1 MSFSTPTT
9 IGTRID
15 AVFASLESLPHTNPE
30 IIYATLIGAS
40 LIFSFLVLN
49 SGGSSMATMLPPEG
63 DADSLIKPT
72 KIKANKKP
80 VSPTSDE
87 PQPKWHIL
95 RLTNYVVTFGF
106 LFSVLQFASNAST
119 YLEDSSTLLQYL
131 VIWSVF
137 MCYFF
142 GFFGISFIELDDLGS
157 EPRNQ
162 QHQVVHRQKMPNNER
177 LVLSYILLCPPPM
190 HCILNSY
197 ILLLM
202 CFFCVPI
209 HLSTF
214 TSSAWNP
221 Q

>member
-15 AVFASLESLPHTNPE
+15 AVIASLESLPNTNPE

-63 DADSLIKPT
+63 DADSLNKPT
-72 KIKANKKP
+72 KIIPKANKKP
-80 VSPTSDE
+80 VSPTSTSDE

-157 EPRNQ
+157 EPQNQ
-162 QHQVVHRQKMPNNER
+162 QHQVVHRQQMTNKER
-177 LVLSYILLCPPPM
+177 LVLSYILLCFSPNAFYLKL
-190 HCILNSY
+190 I
-197 ILLLM
+197 
-202 CFFCVPI
+202 
-209 HLSTF
+209 
-214 TSSAWNP
+214 
-221 Q
+221 

>member
-15 AVFASLESLPHTNPE
+15 AVIASLESLPHTNPE

-49 SGGSSMATMLPPEG
+49 SGGSSSMAAMLPPEG
-63 DADSLIKPT
+63 DADSLNKPT

-80 VSPTSDE
+80 VSPTSTSDE

-162 QHQVVHRQKMPNNER
+162 QHQVVHRQQMTNNER
-177 LVLSYILLCPPPM
+177 LVLSYIVFPPM
-190 HCILNSY
+190 SCILNS
-197 ILLLM
+197 
-202 CFFCVPI
+202 
-209 HLSTF
+209 
-214 TSSAWNP
+214 
-221 Q
+221 

>member
-1 MSFSTPTT
+1 
-9 IGTRID
+9 
-15 AVFASLESLPHTNPE
+15 
-30 IIYATLIGAS
+30 
-40 LIFSFLVLN
+40 
-49 SGGSSMATMLPPEG
+49 MATMLPPDGG
-63 DADSLIKPT
+63 DADSLNKPT

-162 QHQVVHRQKMPNNER
+162 QHQVVHRQQMTNNER
-177 LVLSYILLCPPPM
+177 LVLSY
-190 HCILNSY
+190 Y
-197 ILLLM
+197 ILV
-202 CFFCVPI
+202 FP
-209 HLSTF
+209 
-214 TSSAWNP
+214 P
-221 Q
+221 QCDVS

>member
-1 MSFSTPTT
+1 
-9 IGTRID
+9 
-15 AVFASLESLPHTNPE
+15 
-30 IIYATLIGAS
+30 
-40 LIFSFLVLN
+40 
-49 SGGSSMATMLPPEG
+49 MATMLPPEG
-63 DADSLIKPT
+63 DADSLNKPT
-72 KIKANKKP
+72 KIIPKANKKP
-80 VSPTSDE
+80 VSTSTSDE

-162 QHQVVHRQKMPNNER
+162 QHQVVHRQQMTNNER
-177 LVLSYILLCPPPM
+177 LVLSYILLCSPPNALYLELYNIM
-190 HCILNSY
+190 
-197 ILLLM
+197 LLM
-202 CFFCVPI
+202 CVFVPI
-209 HLSTF
+209 HLHLSLQLGTTSESGKDAPPCPLCSSLRRSYILHETF
-214 TSSAWNP
+214 LLRHP

>member
-15 AVFASLESLPHTNPE
+15 AVIASLESLPHTNPE

-49 SGGSSMATMLPPEG
+49 SGGSSMATMLPPDGG
-63 DADSLIKPT
+63 DADSLNKPT
-72 KIKANKKP
+72 KIKANKKT
-80 VSPTSDE
+80 VSPTSTSDE

-162 QHQVVHRQKMPNNER
+162 QHQVVHRQQMTNNER
-177 LVLSYILLCPPPM
+177 LVLSYILLRPP
-190 HCILNSY
+190 
-197 ILLLM
+197 
-202 CFFCVPI
+202 
-209 HLSTF
+209 
-214 TSSAWNP
+214 

>member
-63 DADSLIKPT
+63 DADSLNKPT

-162 QHQVVHRQKMPNNER
+162 QHQVVHRQKIPNNER
-177 LVLSYILLCPPPM
+177 LVLSYILLCPPPQ
-190 HCILNSY
+190 
-197 ILLLM
+197 
-202 CFFCVPI
+202 CVV
-209 HLSTF
+209 S
-214 TSSAWNP
+214 
-221 Q
+221 

>member
-15 AVFASLESLPHTNPE
+15 AVIASLESLPHTNPE

-63 DADSLIKPT
+63 DADSLNKPT
-72 KIKANKKP
+72 KIIPKANKKP
-80 VSPTSDE
+80 VSTSTSDE

-162 QHQVVHRQKMPNNER
+162 QHQVVHRQQMTNNER
-177 LVLSYILLCPPPM
+177 LVLSYILLCSPPM
-190 HCILNSY
+190 RCILNSY
-197 ILLLM
+197 NVVP
-202 CFFCVPI
+202 CFFCSYPPTSI
-209 HLSTF
+209 
-214 TSSAWNP
+214 SSAWNH